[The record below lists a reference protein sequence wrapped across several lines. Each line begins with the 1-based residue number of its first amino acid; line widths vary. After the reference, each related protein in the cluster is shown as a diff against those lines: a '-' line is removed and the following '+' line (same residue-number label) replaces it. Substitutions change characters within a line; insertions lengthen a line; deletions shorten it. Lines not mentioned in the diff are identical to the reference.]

1 MNGKFFTLCL
11 GALLLFSCDNNTKK
25 TSKLYEVE
33 GKGGSVAYRVKY
45 ISADSTDLKPAI
57 DSLVKVVDHSI
68 SSYNKESIVAKINQ
82 GLVATK
88 ANDHFKRAF
97 ATAQKVWKESGGFY
111 DPTVGILVNA
121 WGFGKELIQPVSKLR
136 TEHEIDSLKKY
147 VGFEKVHI
155 SDDDYVKKQN
165 PAIQLDLTSVLRG
178 YTADVISD
186 FLKSKG
192 IENFSVKVD
201 GQTIVEGKDVVNNTP
216 WKVEAEDPYE
226 LNDDY
231 KEVILHLNNESV
243 STDENY
249 RRVWIDGNGKR
260 FVHIINPFT
269 GYPMTGEMLSATV
282 IAKTAVESDAY
293 STMFMII
300 GLEKSKE
307 FLAKHPEL
315 KALLVYSDQ
324 NNEVKTYKTQN
335 IEPLIVTIAQ
345 N

>member
-1 MNGKFFTLCL
+1 M
-11 GALLLFSCDNNTKK
+11 
-25 TSKLYEVE
+25 
-33 GKGGSVAYRVKY
+33 
-45 ISADSTDLKPAI
+45 
-57 DSLVKVVDHSI
+57 
-68 SSYNKESIVAKINQ
+68 
-82 GLVATK
+82 
-88 ANDHFKRAF
+88 
-97 ATAQKVWKESGGFY
+97 
-111 DPTVGILVNA
+111 NA
-121 WGFGKELIQPVSKLR
+121 WGFGKELIQPVSKLP

-315 KALLVYSDQ
+315 KALLVYSDL

>member
-1 MNGKFFTLCL
+1 MNGKFLTLCL

-121 WGFGKELIQPVSKLR
+121 WGFGKELIQPVSKLP

-192 IENFSVKVD
+192 IENFLVKVD
-201 GQTIVEGKDVVNNTP
+201 DQTIVEGKDVVNNTP

>member
-1 MNGKFFTLCL
+1 MNGKFLTLCL
-11 GALLLFSCDNNTKK
+11 GALLLFSCDNSKK
-25 TSKLYEVE
+25 NKIYEVE
-33 GKGGSVAYRVKY
+33 GKGGSVVYRIKY
-45 ISADSTDLKPAI
+45 ISTDSTNLKPAI
-57 DSLVKVVDHSI
+57 DSLVKLVDHSI
-68 SSYNKESIVAKINQ
+68 SAYNPESIVAKINQ
-82 GLVATK
+82 GYVSTK
-88 ANDHFKRAF
+88 VNDHFKKAF
-97 ATAQKVWKESGGFY
+97 TTAEKVWKESGGYY
-111 DPTVGILVNA
+111 DPTVGILVKA
-121 WGFGKELIQPVSKLR
+121 WGFGKELIQPISKLP
-136 TEHEIDSLKKY
+136 TEQEIDSLKRY

-155 SDDDYVKKQN
+155 TDDDYVKKQN

-307 FLAKHPEL
+307 FLAKHP
-315 KALLVYSDQ
+315 
-324 NNEVKTYKTQN
+324 
-335 IEPLIVTIAQ
+335 
-345 N
+345 

>member
-1 MNGKFFTLCL
+1 MNGKFLTLCL

-121 WGFGKELIQPVSKLR
+121 WGFGKELIQPVSKLP

-178 YTADVISD
+178 YTADVIAD

-192 IENFSVKVD
+192 SENFSVKVD

>member
-1 MNGKFFTLCL
+1 MNGKFLTLCL

-121 WGFGKELIQPVSKLR
+121 WGFGKELIQPVSKLP

-216 WKVEAEDPYE
+216 WKVEAEDPYK

-269 GYPMTGEMLSATV
+269 GYPRQ
-282 IAKTAVESDAY
+282 
-293 STMFMII
+293 
-300 GLEKSKE
+300 EKCS
-307 FLAKHPEL
+307 
-315 KALLVYSDQ
+315 V
-324 NNEVKTYKTQN
+324 
-335 IEPLIVTIAQ
+335 PL
-345 N
+345 

>member
-1 MNGKFFTLCL
+1 MNRKILTLCL
-11 GALLLFSCDNNTKK
+11 GALLLFSCDNTKK

-121 WGFGKELIQPVSKLR
+121 WGFGKELIQPVSKLP

>member
-1 MNGKFFTLCL
+1 MNRKILTLCL
-11 GALLLFSCDNNTKK
+11 GALLLFSCDNTKK
-25 TSKLYEVE
+25 TSKLYDVE

-45 ISADSTDLKPAI
+45 ISTDSTNLKPAI
-57 DSLVKVVDHSI
+57 DSLVKVVDLSI
-68 SSYNKESIVAKINQ
+68 SSYNPESIVSKINQ
-82 GLVATK
+82 GIETTK
-88 ANDHFKRAF
+88 VNDHFKNAF

-111 DPTVGILVNA
+111 DPTIGVLVKA
-121 WGFGKELIQPVSKLR
+121 WGFGKEPIQPISKLP
-136 TEHEIDSLKKY
+136 TEQQIDSLKKY

-155 SDDDYVKKQN
+155 SNDDYIKKQS

-178 YTADVISD
+178 YTVDVISD

-192 IENFSVKVD
+192 IENFYVKVD
-201 GQTIVEGKDVVNNTP
+201 SEGIVLGRDIVNNTP

-226 LNDDY
+226 LNNDY
-231 KEVILHLNNESV
+231 KEVILNLDNESI

-269 GYPMTGEMLSATV
+269 GHPMTGEMLSATV

-335 IEPLIVTIAQ
+335 IEPLIVAVAQ

>member
-1 MNGKFFTLCL
+1 MNGKFLTLCL

-57 DSLVKVVDHSI
+57 DSLVKVVDLSI

-82 GLVATK
+82 GIVATK
-88 ANDHFKRAF
+88 ANDHFKRVF
-97 ATAQKVWKESGGFY
+97 ATTQKVWKESGGFY

-121 WGFGKELIQPVSKLR
+121 WGFGKELIQPVSKLP

-282 IAKTAVESDAY
+282 IAKTAQESDAY

-315 KALLVYSDQ
+315 KALLVYSDL

>member
-1 MNGKFFTLCL
+1 MNGKFLTLCL

-121 WGFGKELIQPVSKLR
+121 WGFGKELIQPISKLP
-136 TEHEIDSLKKY
+136 TEQEIDSLKRY

-155 SDDDYVKKQN
+155 TDDDYVKKQN

-192 IENFSVKVD
+192 IENFLVKVD

>member
-1 MNGKFFTLCL
+1 MNGKFLTLCL
-11 GALLLFSCDNNTKK
+11 GALLLFSCDNSKK
-25 TSKLYEVE
+25 NKIYEVE
-33 GKGGSVAYRVKY
+33 GKGGSVVYRIKY
-45 ISADSTDLKPAI
+45 ISTDSTNLKPAI
-57 DSLVKVVDHSI
+57 DSLVKLVDHSI
-68 SSYNKESIVAKINQ
+68 SAYNPESIVAKINQ
-82 GLVATK
+82 GYVSTK
-88 ANDHFKRAF
+88 VNDHFKKAF
-97 ATAQKVWKESGGFY
+97 TTAEKVWKESGGYY
-111 DPTVGILVNA
+111 DPTVGILVKA
-121 WGFGKELIQPVSKLR
+121 WGFGKELIQPISKLP
-136 TEHEIDSLKKY
+136 TEQEIDSLKRY

-155 SDDDYVKKQN
+155 TDDDYVKKQN

-192 IENFSVKVD
+192 IENFYVKVD
-201 GQTIVEGKDVVNNTP
+201 SEGIVLGRDIVNNTP

-226 LNDDY
+226 LNNDY
-231 KEVILHLNNESV
+231 KEVILNLNNESI

-269 GYPMTGEMLSATV
+269 GHPMTGEMLSATV

-307 FLAKHPEL
+307 FLAKHP
-315 KALLVYSDQ
+315 
-324 NNEVKTYKTQN
+324 
-335 IEPLIVTIAQ
+335 
-345 N
+345 

>member
-1 MNGKFFTLCL
+1 MNGKFLTLCL

-121 WGFGKELIQPVSKLR
+121 WGFGKELIQPVSKLP
-136 TEHEIDSLKKY
+136 TEHEIDSLKRF

>member
-1 MNGKFFTLCL
+1 MNGKFLTLCL
-11 GALLLFSCDNNTKK
+11 GALLLFSCDNSKK
-25 TSKLYEVE
+25 NKIYEVE
-33 GKGGSVAYRVKY
+33 GKGGSVVYRIKY
-45 ISADSTDLKPAI
+45 ISTDSTNLKPAI
-57 DSLVKVVDHSI
+57 DSLVKLVDHSI
-68 SSYNKESIVAKINQ
+68 SAYNPESIVAKINQ
-82 GLVATK
+82 GYVSTK
-88 ANDHFKRAF
+88 VNDHFKKAF
-97 ATAQKVWKESGGFY
+97 TTAEKVWKESGGYY
-111 DPTVGILVNA
+111 DPTVGILVKA
-121 WGFGKELIQPVSKLR
+121 WGFGKELIQPISKLP
-136 TEHEIDSLKKY
+136 TEQEIDSLKRY

-155 SDDDYVKKQN
+155 TDDDYVKKQN

-192 IENFSVKVD
+192 IENFYVKVD
-201 GQTIVEGKDVVNNTP
+201 SEGIVLGRDIVNNTP

-226 LNDDY
+226 LNNNY
-231 KEVILHLNNESV
+231 QEVILNLNNESI

-307 FLAKHPEL
+307 FLTKHPEL

>member
-1 MNGKFFTLCL
+1 MNGKFLTLCL

-121 WGFGKELIQPVSKLR
+121 WGFGKELIQPVSKLP

-216 WKVEAEDPYE
+216 WKVEAEDPYK

-243 STDENY
+243 SSDENY

-335 IEPLIVTIAQ
+335 IEPLIVTVAQ

>member
-1 MNGKFFTLCL
+1 MNRKFLTLCL
-11 GALLLFSCDNNTKK
+11 GALLLFSCDNTKK
-25 TSKLYEVE
+25 TSKLYDVE

-121 WGFGKELIQPVSKLR
+121 WGFGKELIQPVSKLP

-192 IENFSVKVD
+192 IENFLVKVD

-269 GYPMTGEMLSATV
+269 GHPMTGEMLSATV

>member
-1 MNGKFFTLCL
+1 MNGKFLTLCL
-11 GALLLFSCDNNTKK
+11 GALLLFSCDNSKK
-25 TSKLYEVE
+25 NKIYEVE
-33 GKGGSVAYRVKY
+33 GKGGSVVYRIKY
-45 ISADSTDLKPAI
+45 ISTDSTNLKPAI
-57 DSLVKVVDHSI
+57 DSLVKLVDHSI
-68 SSYNKESIVAKINQ
+68 SAYNPESIVAKINQ
-82 GLVATK
+82 GYVSTK
-88 ANDHFKRAF
+88 VNDHFKKAF
-97 ATAQKVWKESGGFY
+97 TTAEKVWKESGGYY
-111 DPTVGILVNA
+111 DPTVGILVKA
-121 WGFGKELIQPVSKLR
+121 WGFGKELIQPISKLP
-136 TEHEIDSLKKY
+136 TEQEIDSLKRY

-155 SDDDYVKKQN
+155 TDDDYVKKQN

-192 IENFSVKVD
+192 IENFYVKVD
-201 GQTIVEGKDVVNNTP
+201 SEGIVLGRDIVNNTP

-226 LNDDY
+226 LNNDY
-231 KEVILHLNNESV
+231 KEVILNLNNESI

-269 GYPMTGEMLSATV
+269 GHPMTGEMLSATV

-324 NNEVKTYKTQN
+324 NNQVQTYKTQN

>member
-1 MNGKFFTLCL
+1 MNGKFLTLCL

-121 WGFGKELIQPVSKLR
+121 WGFGKELIQPVSKLP

-335 IEPLIVTIAQ
+335 IEPLIVSIAQ

>member
-1 MNGKFFTLCL
+1 MNGKFLTLCL
-11 GALLLFSCDNNTKK
+11 GALLLFSCDNSKK
-25 TSKLYEVE
+25 NKIYEVE
-33 GKGGSVAYRVKY
+33 GKGGSVVYRIKY
-45 ISADSTDLKPAI
+45 ISTDSTNLKPAI
-57 DSLVKVVDHSI
+57 DSLVKLVDHSI
-68 SSYNKESIVAKINQ
+68 SAYNPESIVAKINQ
-82 GLVATK
+82 GYVSTK
-88 ANDHFKRAF
+88 VNDHFKKAF
-97 ATAQKVWKESGGFY
+97 TTAEKVWKESGGYY
-111 DPTVGILVNA
+111 DPTVGILVKA
-121 WGFGKELIQPVSKLR
+121 WGFGKELIQPISKLP
-136 TEHEIDSLKKY
+136 TEQEIDSLKRY

-155 SDDDYVKKQN
+155 TDDDYVKKQN

-192 IENFSVKVD
+192 IENFYVKVD
-201 GQTIVEGKDVVNNTP
+201 SEGIVLGRDIVNNTP

-226 LNDDY
+226 LNNDY
-231 KEVILHLNNESV
+231 KEVILNLNNESI

-335 IEPLIVTIAQ
+335 IEPLIVTITQ

>member
-1 MNGKFFTLCL
+1 MNGKFLTLCL
-11 GALLLFSCDNNTKK
+11 GALLLFSCDNSKK
-25 TSKLYEVE
+25 NKIYEVE
-33 GKGGSVAYRVKY
+33 GKGGSVVYRIKY
-45 ISADSTDLKPAI
+45 ISTDSTNLKPAI
-57 DSLVKVVDHSI
+57 DSLVKLVDHSI
-68 SSYNKESIVAKINQ
+68 SAYNPESIVAKINQ
-82 GLVATK
+82 GYVSTK
-88 ANDHFKRAF
+88 VNDHFKKAF
-97 ATAQKVWKESGGFY
+97 TTAEKVWKESGGYY
-111 DPTVGILVNA
+111 DPTVGILVKA
-121 WGFGKELIQPVSKLR
+121 WGFGKELIQPISKLP
-136 TEHEIDSLKKY
+136 TEQEIDSLKRY

-155 SDDDYVKKQN
+155 TDDDYVKKQN

-192 IENFSVKVD
+192 IENFYVKVD
-201 GQTIVEGKDVVNNTP
+201 SEGIVLGRDIVNNTP

-226 LNDDY
+226 LNNDY
-231 KEVILHLNNESV
+231 KEVILNLNNESI

-269 GYPMTGEMLSATV
+269 GHPMTGEMLSATV

-335 IEPLIVTIAQ
+335 IEPLIVSIAQ

>member
-1 MNGKFFTLCL
+1 MNRFFLVLCM
-11 GALLLFSCDNNTKK
+11 GALLLFSCNNTKK
-25 TSKLYEVE
+25 TSKLYEIE
-33 GKGGSVAYRVKY
+33 GKGGSVTYRVKY
-45 ISADSTDLKPAI
+45 ISADSINLKPAI
-57 DSLVKVVDHSI
+57 DSLVKVVDLSI
-68 SSYNKESIVAKINQ
+68 SSYNPESIVAKINQ
-82 GLVATK
+82 GAVTK
-88 ANDHFKRAF
+88 VNDHFKNAF

-111 DPTVGILVNA
+111 DPTIGVLVKA
-121 WGFGKELIQPVSKLR
+121 WGFGKELIQPISKLP
-136 TEHEIDSLKKY
+136 TERQIDSLKRY

-178 YTADVISD
+178 YTADVISN

-192 IENFSVKVD
+192 IENFYVKVD
-201 GQTIVEGKDVVNNTP
+201 GEGFVLGRDIVNNTP
-216 WKVEAEDPYE
+216 WRVEAEDPYE
-226 LNDDY
+226 LNNDY
-231 KEVILHLNNESV
+231 QEVILNLNNESI

-249 RRVWIDGNGKR
+249 RRVWIDGTGKR

-282 IAKTAVESDAY
+282 IAKTALESDAY

-335 IEPLIVTIAQ
+335 IEPLIVAVAQ

>member
-1 MNGKFFTLCL
+1 MNGKFLTLCL

-121 WGFGKELIQPVSKLR
+121 WGFGKELIQPVSKLP

-216 WKVEAEDPYE
+216 WKVEAEDPYK

-243 STDENY
+243 SSDENY

>member
-1 MNGKFFTLCL
+1 MNGKFLTLCL

-121 WGFGKELIQPVSKLR
+121 WGFGKELIQPVSKLP

-165 PAIQLDLTSVLRG
+165 PAIQLDLTSVLTG

-192 IENFSVKVD
+192 IENFLVKVD
-201 GQTIVEGKDVVNNTP
+201 DQTIVEGKDVVNNTP

>member
-1 MNGKFFTLCL
+1 MNGKFLTLCL

-121 WGFGKELIQPVSKLR
+121 WGFGKELIQPVSKLP

-192 IENFSVKVD
+192 IENFLVKVD

-324 NNEVKTYKTQN
+324 NNQVQTYKTQN

>member
-1 MNGKFFTLCL
+1 MNGKFLTLCL

-121 WGFGKELIQPVSKLR
+121 WGFGKELIQPVSKLP

-147 VGFEKVHI
+147 VGFKKVHI

-192 IENFSVKVD
+192 IENFLVKVD
-201 GQTIVEGKDVVNNTP
+201 DQTIVEGKDVVNNTP

>member
-1 MNGKFFTLCL
+1 MNGKFLTLCL

-121 WGFGKELIQPVSKLR
+121 WGFGKELIQPVSKLP

-231 KEVILHLNNESV
+231 KEVILHLNNESI

>member
-1 MNGKFFTLCL
+1 MNRFFLVLCM
-11 GALLLFSCDNNTKK
+11 GALLLFSCNNTKK
-25 TSKLYEVE
+25 TSKLYEIE
-33 GKGGSVAYRVKY
+33 GKGGSVTYRVKY
-45 ISADSTDLKPAI
+45 ISADSINLKPAI
-57 DSLVKVVDHSI
+57 DSLVKVVDLSI
-68 SSYNKESIVAKINQ
+68 SSYNPESIVAKINQ
-82 GLVATK
+82 GAVTTK
-88 ANDHFKRAF
+88 VNDHFKNAF

-111 DPTVGILVNA
+111 DPTIGVLVKA
-121 WGFGKELIQPVSKLR
+121 WGFGKELIQPISKLP
-136 TEHEIDSLKKY
+136 TERQIDSLKRY

-178 YTADVISD
+178 YTADVISN

-192 IENFSVKVD
+192 IENFYVKVD
-201 GQTIVEGKDVVNNTP
+201 GEGFVLGRDIVNNTP
-216 WKVEAEDPYE
+216 WRVEAEDPYE
-226 LNDDY
+226 LNNDY
-231 KEVILHLNNESV
+231 QEVILNLNNESI

-249 RRVWIDGNGKR
+249 RRVWIDGTGKR

-282 IAKTAVESDAY
+282 IAKTALESDAY

-335 IEPLIVTIAQ
+335 IEPLIVAVAQ

>member
-1 MNGKFFTLCL
+1 MNGKFLTLCL

-121 WGFGKELIQPVSKLR
+121 WGFGKELIQPVSKLP

-324 NNEVKTYKTQN
+324 NNQVQTYKTQN

>member
-1 MNGKFFTLCL
+1 MLM
-11 GALLLFSCDNNTKK
+11 FSCDNSKK
-25 TSKLYEVE
+25 NKIYEVE
-33 GKGGSVAYRVKY
+33 GKGGSVVYRIKY
-45 ISADSTDLKPAI
+45 ISTDSTNLKPAI
-57 DSLVKVVDHSI
+57 DSLVKLVDHSI
-68 SSYNKESIVAKINQ
+68 SAYNPESIVAKINQ
-82 GLVATK
+82 GYVSTK
-88 ANDHFKRAF
+88 VNDHFKKAF
-97 ATAQKVWKESGGFY
+97 TTAEKVWKESGGYY
-111 DPTVGILVNA
+111 DPTVGILVKA
-121 WGFGKELIQPVSKLR
+121 WGFGKELIQPISKLP
-136 TEHEIDSLKKY
+136 TEQEIDSLKRY

-155 SDDDYVKKQN
+155 TDDDYVKKQN

-178 YTADVISD
+178 YTADVLSD

-192 IENFSVKVD
+192 IENFSIKVD
-201 GQTIVEGKDVVNNTP
+201 GQSIVQGKDIVNNTP

-226 LNDDY
+226 LNEDY
-231 KEVILHLNNESV
+231 KEVILNLNNESV

-269 GYPMTGEMLSATV
+269 GHPMTGEMLSATV

-335 IEPLIVTIAQ
+335 IEPLIVSIAQ

>member
-1 MNGKFFTLCL
+1 MNGKFLTLCL
-11 GALLLFSCDNNTKK
+11 GALLLFSCDNSKK
-25 TSKLYEVE
+25 NKIYEVE
-33 GKGGSVAYRVKY
+33 GKGGSVVYRIKY
-45 ISADSTDLKPAI
+45 ISTDSTNLKPAI
-57 DSLVKVVDHSI
+57 DSLVKLVDHSI
-68 SSYNKESIVAKINQ
+68 SAYNPESIVAKINQ
-82 GLVATK
+82 GYVSTK
-88 ANDHFKRAF
+88 VNDHFKKAF
-97 ATAQKVWKESGGFY
+97 TTAEKVWKESGGYY
-111 DPTVGILVNA
+111 DPTVGILVKA
-121 WGFGKELIQPVSKLR
+121 WGFGKELIQPISKLP
-136 TEHEIDSLKKY
+136 TEQEIDSLKRY

-155 SDDDYVKKQN
+155 TDDDYVKKQN

-192 IENFSVKVD
+192 IENFYVKVD
-201 GQTIVEGKDVVNNTP
+201 SEGIVLGRDIVNNTP

-226 LNDDY
+226 LNNDY
-231 KEVILHLNNESV
+231 KEVILNLNNESI

-269 GYPMTGEMLSATV
+269 GHPMTGEMLSATV

-335 IEPLIVTIAQ
+335 IEPLIVTITQ

>member
-1 MNGKFFTLCL
+1 MNGKFLTLCL

-121 WGFGKELIQPVSKLR
+121 WGFGKELIQPVSKLP

-192 IENFSVKVD
+192 IENFLVKVD
-201 GQTIVEGKDVVNNTP
+201 DQTIVEGKDVVNNTP

-335 IEPLIVTIAQ
+335 IEPLIVSIAQ

>member
-1 MNGKFFTLCL
+1 MNGKFLTLCL
-11 GALLLFSCDNNTKK
+11 GALLLFSCDNSKK
-25 TSKLYEVE
+25 NKIYEVE
-33 GKGGSVAYRVKY
+33 GKGGSVVYRIKY
-45 ISADSTDLKPAI
+45 ISTDSTNLKPAI
-57 DSLVKVVDHSI
+57 DSLVKLVDHSI
-68 SSYNKESIVAKINQ
+68 SAYNPESIVAKINQ
-82 GLVATK
+82 GYVSTK
-88 ANDHFKRAF
+88 VNHHFKKAF
-97 ATAQKVWKESGGFY
+97 TTAEKVWKESGGYY
-111 DPTVGILVNA
+111 DPTVGILVKA
-121 WGFGKELIQPVSKLR
+121 WGFGKELIQPISKLP
-136 TEHEIDSLKKY
+136 TEQEIDSLKRY

-155 SDDDYVKKQN
+155 TDDDYVKKQN

-192 IENFSVKVD
+192 IENFYVKVD
-201 GQTIVEGKDVVNNTP
+201 SEGIVLGRDIVNNTP

-226 LNDDY
+226 LNNDY
-231 KEVILHLNNESV
+231 KEVILNLNNESI

-269 GYPMTGEMLSATV
+269 GHPMTGEMLSATV
-282 IAKTAVESDAY
+282 IAKTAIESDAY

-315 KALLVYSDQ
+315 KALLVYSDH

-335 IEPLIVTIAQ
+335 IEPLIVSIAE

>member
-1 MNGKFFTLCL
+1 MNGKFLTLCV

-121 WGFGKELIQPVSKLR
+121 WGFGKELIQPVSKLP

>member
-1 MNGKFFTLCL
+1 MNGKFLTLCL

-121 WGFGKELIQPVSKLR
+121 WGFGKELIQPVSKLP

-186 FLKSKG
+186 FVKSKG

-216 WKVEAEDPYE
+216 WKVEAEDPYK

>member
-1 MNGKFFTLCL
+1 MNGKFLTLCL

-121 WGFGKELIQPVSKLR
+121 WGFGKELIQPVSKLP

-216 WKVEAEDPYE
+216 WKVEDPYE

-315 KALLVYSDQ
+315 KALLVYSDL

>member
-1 MNGKFFTLCL
+1 MNGKFLTLCL
-11 GALLLFSCDNNTKK
+11 GALLLFSCDNTKK

-82 GLVATK
+82 GIVATK

-121 WGFGKELIQPVSKLR
+121 WGFGKELIQPISKLP
-136 TEHEIDSLKKY
+136 TEHEIDSLKRF

-155 SDDDYVKKQN
+155 SDDDYVKKQH

-201 GQTIVEGKDVVNNTP
+201 GQTIVQGKDVVNNTP

-231 KEVILHLNNESV
+231 KEVILHLNNESI

-249 RRVWIDGNGKR
+249 RRVWIDGTGKR

-282 IAKTAVESDAY
+282 IAKTAQESDAY

-335 IEPLIVTIAQ
+335 IEPLIVAVAQ

>member
-1 MNGKFFTLCL
+1 MNGKFLTLCL

-121 WGFGKELIQPVSKLR
+121 WGFGKELIQPVSKLP

-226 LNDDY
+226 LNNDY

>member
-1 MNGKFFTLCL
+1 MNGKFLTLCL

-82 GLVATK
+82 GIVPTK

-121 WGFGKELIQPVSKLR
+121 WGFGKELIQPISKLP
-136 TEHEIDSLKKY
+136 TEHEIDSLKRF

-192 IENFSVKVD
+192 IEKFSVKVD
-201 GQTIVEGKDVVNNTP
+201 GQTIVQGKDVVNNTP

-282 IAKTAVESDAY
+282 IAKTAQESDAY

-300 GLEKSKE
+300 GIEKSKE
-307 FLAKHPEL
+307 FLTKHPEL

-324 NNEVKTYKTQN
+324 NNQVQTYKTQN

>member
-1 MNGKFFTLCL
+1 MNGKFLTLCL

-97 ATAQKVWKESGGFY
+97 ATAQKVWKESGEFY

-121 WGFGKELIQPVSKLR
+121 WGFGKELIQPVSKLP

-192 IENFSVKVD
+192 IENFLVKVD

>member
-1 MNGKFFTLCL
+1 MNGKFLTLCL

-82 GLVATK
+82 GIVATK

-121 WGFGKELIQPVSKLR
+121 WGFGKELIQPISKLP

-315 KALLVYSDQ
+315 KALLVYSDL